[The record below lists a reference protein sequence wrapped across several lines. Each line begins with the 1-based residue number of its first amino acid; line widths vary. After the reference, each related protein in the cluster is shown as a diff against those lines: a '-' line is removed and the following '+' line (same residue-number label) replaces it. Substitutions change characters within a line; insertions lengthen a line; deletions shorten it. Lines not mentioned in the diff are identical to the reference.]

1 MEAVSGSP
9 LAASRSSALE
19 ELLLAAVDTEL
30 KWMFIPGGQILFRE
44 NEVADSLYI
53 VLIGCLGVIVRDNN
67 GRDILVARHARNFG
81 PASVTSL

>member
-53 VLIGCLGVIVRDNN
+53 VLIAASLCGTTTAATFWSRDMLAISD
-67 GRDILVARHARNFG
+67 RRR
-81 PASVTSL
+81 

>member
-1 MEAVSGSP
+1 
-9 LAASRSSALE
+9 
-19 ELLLAAVDTEL
+19 LLAAVDTEL

-53 VLIGCLGVIVRDNN
+53 VLIGCLSVIVRD
-67 GRDILVARHARNFG
+67 RDILVARHARNFG